1 MTIGLSPTIDI
12 GPLTL
17 AWHGIMT
24 GLGIAAGLVLAMYLA
39 RRDLRDTDPLLTAT
53 VWATVA
59 GFVGARLYYLAQN
72 DPSQLIT
79 PWRGG
84 FEGYAF
90 YGSILLGLPAAA
102 LAIRRAKQPVLPYLD
117 LIAAAFPLG
126 MAIGRVGDLI
136 NGEHYGP
143 ETNLPWGVT
152 YTNPAAHVPEV
163 GVSYES
169 GALYEVAFAMV
180 LAVFVLLVRRSL
192 PRPGQLLWLVLG
204 LYSLG
209 RFLIFF
215 AVRDVSVVALGL
227 RQAQWTS
234 LALIAASLVG
244 GLWSLRRPRAPGP
257 RRLWRRTAGA

>member
-17 AWHGIMT
+17 AWHGILT

-39 RRDLRDTDPLLTAT
+39 RRDHRDPDPLLAAT
-53 VWATVA
+53 LGAVIA
-59 GFVGARLYYLAQN
+59 GIVGARLFYLAQT
-72 DPSQLIT
+72 DRSQLLT
-79 PWRGG
+79 PWSGG
-84 FEGYAF
+84 LEGYAF

-102 LAIRRAKQPVLPYLD
+102 LVLRRARRPVLPYLD
-117 LIAAAFPLG
+117 LVAAAFPLG
-126 MAIGRVGDLI
+126 MAIGRVGDLL
-136 NGEHYGP
+136 NGEHYGS

-152 YTNPAAHVPEV
+152 YTDPAAHVPRV
-163 GVSYES
+163 GVAYES
-169 GALYEVAFAMV
+169 GALYEVAFAVV
-180 LAVFVLLVRRSL
+180 LTAFALLVRRSL

-215 AVRDVSVVALGL
+215 TVRDVSVVAFGL

-234 LALIAASLVG
+234 LALIAASLAG
-244 GLWSLRRPRAPGP
+244 GLWTLRRPAAPGS
-257 RRLWRRTAGA
+257 RRLGRRTAGA